1 MDDNFSSHKFAVNR
15 VNFSILIPPVILSI
29 LGIATF
35 YSIDAHIFN
44 QQLMYLFASLF
55 AYFVFLNINYRIFIV
70 YAKYMYWVMIFLLLL
85 LFFIGLEARGSVRWI
100 DVFGIRIQ
108 FSEVIKPFFIIFF
121 ATHLTQNSSRSI
133 GKFLKSLLFVVPFF
147 FLILKQPDLGN
158 ALIYIFVSLGMMFV
172 YGFPWRYFLTLAL
185 LAILPFPLVFNF
197 LHDYQKARLMTFID
211 VTSDPTG
218 TSYNA
223 IQALISIGSG
233 GFFGKGLGQATQSIL
248 QFLPERHTDFIFAT
262 ISESLGFV
270 GGAFIIGLFAFFLFT
285 LYMRSQQVHDELS
298 HTIVI
303 GFFFLFLTHVFVNI
317 GMNIGLVPIVGITLP
332 FVSYGGSS
340 LLTNFIALGILSSL
354 LFEFNKRR
362 TMEIR

>member
-15 VNFSILIPPVILSI
+15 INFSILIPPVILSI

-70 YAKYMYWVMIFLLLL
+70 YAKYMYWVMVFLLLI

-100 DVFGIRIQ
+100 DIFGIRIQ

-121 ATHLTQNSSRSI
+121 ATHLTQNGSRSL
-133 GKFLKSLLFVVPFF
+133 GKFLKSLLLVFPFF

-172 YGFPWRYFLTLAL
+172 YGFPWRYFLSLAL
-185 LAILPFPLVFNF
+185 LVILPFPFIFNL
-197 LHDYQKARLMTFID
+197 LHDYQKARLMTFIN
-211 VTSDPTG
+211 VTSDPSG

-285 LYMRSQQVHDELS
+285 LYMKLQQVHDELS